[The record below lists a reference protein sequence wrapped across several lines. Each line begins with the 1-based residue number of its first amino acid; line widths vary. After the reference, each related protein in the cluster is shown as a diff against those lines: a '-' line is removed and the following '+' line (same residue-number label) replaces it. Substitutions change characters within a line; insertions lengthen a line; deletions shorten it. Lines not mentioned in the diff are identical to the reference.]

1 MPDWLE
7 TAKGWINKLTEV
19 GLGLTPHALGLVI
32 GILFGGDIV
41 FFDQISDNLVALGL
55 VIGIL
60 FGGDIVFFDQISD
73 NLVALIDKLGQ
84 NGLVGL
90 IALAIILWLF
100 SKRNP
105 G

>member
-19 GLGLTPHALGLVI
+19 GLGLI
-32 GILFGGDIV
+32 
-41 FFDQISDNLVALGL
+41 ALGL